1 MKIVTFMS
9 FKGGAGKTTALM
21 AIASCLIKRG
31 KKIAIFEA
39 DINRPISRWR
49 NNAKAKETWDDAC
62 QVFIAETLDAFES
75 AYAQAEENGTELVL
89 VDAQGGGTDLN
100 DTILVNS
107 KFVVLPTALTSL
119 DTDETL
125 ETYQHAVKLAMREQI
140 ALSAAILKTRVPT
153 GKLTVAQNRT
163 NDLLDKLPVFTS
175 ALHSRN
181 AFEDMKF
188 RGLLHKS
195 LEKTIANP
203 NDKLFAKNF
212 QTAIDEADAITLDI
226 LGELEG

>member
-21 AIASCLIKRG
+21 AIASCLIHRG

-39 DINRPISRWR
+39 DINRPISQWR
-49 NNAKAKETWDDAC
+49 KNARSKETWDDGC
-62 QVFIAETLDAFES
+62 KIFIAETFQKFEE
-75 AYAQAEENGTELVL
+75 AYGQAEAEGTEIVL

-100 DTILVNS
+100 DAILVNS
-107 KFVVLPTALTSL
+107 NFVVLPTALTSL

-140 ALSAAILKTRVPT
+140 SLSAAILKTRVPT

-163 NDLLDKLPVFTS
+163 SDLLDKLPAFTN
-175 ALHSRN
+175 ALHNRN

-195 LEKTIANP
+195 LEKTVANP

-212 QTAIDEADAITLDI
+212 QTAIDEADAITIDI
-226 LGELEG
+226 LGELED